1 MSGPRRKSWSESR
14 KGFRHQAILAA
25 QSTGLSYREAKA
37 VVEALITEMKIVL
50 ALEGELCLDWIPALL
65 RVRCQVPERVW
76 RFGRVVTVNRTPQ
89 YIVLPPPAE

>member
-50 ALEGELCLDWIPALL
+50 ALEGNVCLDWGALHE
-65 RVRCQVPERVW
+65 VRGQAPERVW
-76 RFGRVVTVNRTPQ
+76 RFGRVVTINRTPQ
-89 YIVLPPPAE
+89 YDVLPPPAE